1 MQIQFASQP
10 YLEALFNQCQQE
22 ARPNLLLHEV
32 FVVYRYISSQ
42 FEFIVCCMVGWLGL
56 VNDVVEERL

>member
-10 YLEALFNQCQQE
+10 YLEALLNQCQQE
-22 ARPNLLLHEV
+22 ARPNPLFHEV

-42 FEFIVCCMVGWLGL
+42 FEFIVSCVVSWLGL
-56 VNDVVEERL
+56 VNDIVEERL